1 MDSNFWLDVLDENAG
16 RWILPEEWEGDTT
29 KYIKALKDKAPNKQ
43 TKTYLDGLLKHL
55 KDEGFL
61 SDEQKGALANITKGT
76 KGGSDSDGGDAKST
90 SKDTSKSKSKDTSSK
105 DDDDEDTKDE
115 PEEKK
120 KKVKGETGKEIKKQ
134 IGSLLGKLGGIGKDL
149 ASKVDSKAVG
159 AIEQGV
165 AGGANVK
172 DAVKGVI
179 DKMKED
185 SEKKKEEKELEKKKK
200 EEKKKIEQAKK
211 KGVKKES
218 FGYKFKEYLMK

>member
-76 KGGSDSDGGDAKST
+76 KGCSYSGYSSGGDTKS
-90 SKDTSKSKSKDTSSK
+90 KSKSKSKDTSSK

-165 AGGANVK
+165 AGGASVK
-172 DAVKGVI
+172 DATKAVI

-200 EEKKKIEQAKK
+200 EEKKKVEQAKK

>member
-29 KYIKALKDKAPNKQ
+29 KYIKALKDKSPNKQ

-76 KGGSDSDGGDAKST
+76 KGGSDSDSGDAKST
-90 SKDTSKSKSKDTSSK
+90 SKDTSSK
-105 DDDDEDTKDE
+105 DDDEDTKDE

-165 AGGANVK
+165 AGGASVK
-172 DAVKGVI
+172 DATKAVI
-179 DKMKED
+179 DKMKAD
-185 SEKKKEEKELEKKKK
+185 SEKKKELEKKKK
-200 EEKKKIEQAKK
+200 EEKKKVEQAKK

-218 FGYKFKEYLMK
+218 FGDKFKEYLK